1 MPWFSKSRGETAA
14 WLPTPT
20 PSPIA
25 RADNPWRDMNI
36 RRRHRCFGLHVTINF
51 KTEEWL
57 AKGIPKHVPVRLYFN
72 EDCDLSDRVPNPEWL
87 PEVDESEEQ

>member
-1 MPWFSKSRGETAA
+1 M
-14 WLPTPT
+14 
-20 PSPIA
+20 
-25 RADNPWRDMNI
+25 I
-36 RRRHRCFGLHVTINF
+36 RCRYRSFGLHVTIHF

-72 EDCDLSDRVPNPEWL
+72 EDCDLSNRVPNPEWF